1 MSSPRVALL
10 GLAVT
15 LAIFGATAVP
25 TSASNLAALARAVEN
40 INAVAPSPAII
51 PVAERKCPPFCPP
64 FLKQHDRFH
73 KRYDPK
79 EPHFGDAH
87 KNFHNFHRKPHRGPV
102 IYFGWYRGHYDPFF
116 FNPDT
121 YDPYYDWPAYDKR
134 ISCGYASKLLR
145 QNGYRNLKSYDC
157 KGATYGFYGT
167 KGKKRYKI
175 TVSARDGHITSRKR
189 Y

>member
-25 TSASNLAALARAVEN
+25 TSASNLAAPARAVEN

-102 IYFGWYRGHYDPFF
+102 IYFGWY
-116 FNPDT
+116 
-121 YDPYYDWPAYDKR
+121 
-134 ISCGYASKLLR
+134 IE
-145 QNGYRNLKSYDC
+145 
-157 KGATYGFYGT
+157 ATMIHSST
-167 KGKKRYKI
+167 I
-175 TVSARDGHITSRKR
+175 HIPMIHITIGRPTTNGSVVAMPANCCVKTDIAI
-189 Y
+189 